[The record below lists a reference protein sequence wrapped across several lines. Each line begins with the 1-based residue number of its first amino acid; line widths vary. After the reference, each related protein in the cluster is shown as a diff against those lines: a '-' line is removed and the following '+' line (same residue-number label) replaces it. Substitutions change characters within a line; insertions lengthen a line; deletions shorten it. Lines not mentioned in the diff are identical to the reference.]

1 MFQITNIKLS
11 LKLQS
16 VSLDSVENFCE
27 KKKIYFKTYPNF
39 IVIKTKYSYILFKE
53 NNQNIN
59 HLNITKIPSF
69 LDIEDSIE
77 LFAKIINSKRH
88 LFTQKTID
96 NITANFSLNKTIN
109 LSYFAARYKNDYFIQ
124 YKNETFSGLCI
135 RFLSGTALLFHTGNV
150 VVIGCNNTR
159 DIKWI
164 MKKIVQLT
172 SVL

>member
-16 VSLDSVENFCE
+16 VSLDSVENICE
-27 KKKIYFKTYPNF
+27 KKNIYFKTYPNF
-39 IVIKTKYSYILFKE
+39 IVIKTKYTYILFKE

-59 HLNITKIPSF
+59 HLNVTKIPCF

-77 LFAKIINSKRH
+77 LFATLMNRSI
-88 LFTQKTID
+88 FTKQQTID
-96 NITANFSLNKTIN
+96 NITANLSLNKNIN
-109 LSYFAARYKNDYFIQ
+109 LSHFASLYKNDYFIT

-135 RFLSGTALLFHTGNV
+135 RFLSGTALLFHTGS
-150 VVIGCNNTR
+150 VVIIGCKNTK

-164 MKKIVQLT
+164 LKKIVVLT
-172 SVL
+172 AVF